1 MGRESLGGRVV
12 EFNHFDIGSFLALAI
27 TMITLIIKQ
36 WSSDSKMLRMM
47 EAVEKRQVVFQQTL
61 DAINKFLQEASREH
75 AVMLDRINRDT
86 K

>member
-1 MGRESLGGRVV
+1 M

-36 WSSDSKMLRMM
+36 WSSDAKMLRMM

-75 AVMLDRINRDT
+75 AVMLDRMDRDT